1 MIVIIEKKIVNKDHF
16 TSILIAF
23 NNGKMFL
30 LAVTP
35 LTHFA
40 AINK

>member
-1 MIVIIEKKIVNKDHF
+1 MIAIIVIKIVNKDHF